1 MISSALPVG
10 ESAVR
15 GIKMNHLMMNES
27 IIGIVAGNGRFPV
40 ILVEYLRKAGKKI
53 VVAGINGETDT
64 SLPEKVD
71 RFIWLGLGELNN
83 LIKFFQAEG
92 VKNIIMAG
100 QVKHH
105 RLFENIKFDFRA
117 LKLLTS
123 LLDRRADSL
132 LKAVIKEIESAGLK
146 VLPSNIYLKDLLSTS
161 GNLTAVS
168 LTPEEKSD
176 IDFGWPLARKIAEMD
191 IGQTLVVKGKTVVA
205 VEAMEGTDECI
216 RRAAKI
222 AGSGLV
228 VIKVARPKQDL
239 RFDLPVVGLRTIA
252 VLQEVGS
259 RVLVVEAAR
268 TLLLDKPELL
278 NRAKQ
283 SGIAIIG
290 KEEK

>member
-1 MISSALPVG
+1 
-10 ESAVR
+10 
-15 GIKMNHLMMNES
+15 MNES